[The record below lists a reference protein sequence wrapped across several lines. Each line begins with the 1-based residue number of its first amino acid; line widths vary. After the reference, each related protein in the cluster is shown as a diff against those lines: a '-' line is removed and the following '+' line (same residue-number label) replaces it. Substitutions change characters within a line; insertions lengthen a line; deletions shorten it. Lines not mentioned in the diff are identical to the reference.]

1 MSGGPAGAAVWQG
14 RTAWL
19 GPSPVEGLSASNG
32 RVWRWSGEEAT
43 QPGLGHT
50 ELVATK
56 GSMQPVDGT
65 QPMVGMTQSP
75 GFWEP
80 GLALLDATGEPV
92 VALGRH
98 PRHHGRPGRTEAWV
112 EQAVIVP
119 TDEGWR
125 HLLTVR
131 DGWETI
137 AFLSAGG
144 SEITKI
150 TRRTASGSWR
160 ASGLAARDRFTLD
173 GRTYQPRQ
181 VRTGS
186 KWSRLVSAGGVVG
199 MDIVDPETDEVR
211 VSFVAEGVG
220 RIGDDVTLPLTVRWF
235 TPPGLVEQGVVLA
248 LVGIEIDAQHSIH
261 TD

>member
-1 MSGGPAGAAVWQG
+1 MSGAPRGAAVWEG

-19 GPSPVEGLSASNG
+19 GPSPMKGLSASNG
-32 RVWRWSGEEAT
+32 RIWRWSEAEAG
-43 QPGLGHT
+43 QPGFGSTEQELG
-50 ELVATK
+50 K
-56 GSMQPVDGT
+56 GTAQPVDGT
-65 QPMVGMTQSP
+65 QLMLGMTQSP
-75 GFWEP
+75 GYWEP
-80 GLALLDATGEPV
+80 GLALLDSRGDPV

-112 EQAVIVP
+112 EQAVLVP
-119 TDEGWR
+119 TVDGWR

-137 AFLSAGG
+137 AFLTAGG

-150 TRRTASGSWR
+150 TRRSATGSWR
-160 ASGLAARDRFTLD
+160 ASGLDVNDRFSLD

-181 VRTGS
+181 VMTGS
-186 KWSRLVSAGGVVG
+186 KWSRRVSAGGMVG
-199 MDIVDPETDEVR
+199 MDIVDPATDEVR
-211 VSFVAEGVG
+211 ASFVAEGV
-220 RIGDDVTLPLTVRWF
+220 RRLGDDITLPLTVRWF
-235 TPPGLVEQGVVLA
+235 AEPGIVEQGVVLA